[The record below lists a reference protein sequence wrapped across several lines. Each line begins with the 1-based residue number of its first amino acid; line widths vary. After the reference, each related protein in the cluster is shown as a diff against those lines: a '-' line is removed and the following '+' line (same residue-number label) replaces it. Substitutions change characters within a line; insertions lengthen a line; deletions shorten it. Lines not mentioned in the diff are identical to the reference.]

1 MFAHRNVTRDI
12 WRAVVVAGAM
22 LGTGAAIGC
31 SSASKPPAAEP
42 ETAPTAVSP
51 EESTGEKRELG
62 TGSALGE
69 STPPPAG
76 AVADAGVAD
85 AAPPDAAPEPKK
97 RPRSEGGRPK
107 GRGFIIA

>member
-1 MFAHRNVTRDI
+1 MLAHRNVTRDI

-22 LGTGAAIGC
+22 LGTGAGC
-31 SSASKPPAAEP
+31 SAAPRPAMAEP
-42 ETAPTAVSP
+42 ESKPTPVPA
-51 EESTGEKRELG
+51 EEATGEKRELG

-69 STPPPAG
+69 STPPPAS
-76 AVADAGVAD
+76 ASSVIDAGVP
-85 AAPPDAAPEPKK
+85 AAPPPDAAPEPAK